1 MSDKIDTSHI
11 GRLIGIGVAGLAVL
25 LMVLDRTT
33 DLSVPYGYDG
43 SGFTF
48 PIGVLVALLIVV
60 YTGLRYSDGI

>member
-1 MSDKIDTSHI
+1 MSDKRDTSHI

-25 LMVLDRTT
+25 LMILDRTT

-43 SGFTF
+43 SGFNF
-48 PIGVLVALLIVV
+48 LIGVLVALLIVV